1 MSVSANASS
10 VVVIAS
16 LVVPPGLPAIATTWF
31 AHGATC
37 QAATAAPASCSS
49 RRRETVSDSDTVHS
63 TRRSLTHS
71 TRGTRRIATTELER
85 HASAGRAAALA
96 VATDLVRHRWADGA
110 DES

>member
-1 MSVSANASS
+1 MRVSANASS

-16 LVVPPGLPAIATTWF
+16 LVVPPGLPAIATTWS

-49 RRRETVSDSDTVHS
+49 LRRETVSDSDTVHS
-63 TRRSLTHS
+63 TRGTRRTQRVGHEALDAWDTTHS

-85 HASAGRAAALA
+85 HASA
-96 VATDLVRHRWADGA
+96 
-110 DES
+110 